1 MLCQIC
7 NKNPATIHVQ
17 EIING
22 EKKVFHLCGE
32 CASKKAETEPI
43 LQSFNLAEMLYNFT
57 NEKAAESADASAR
70 PDAWGVPTVILF
82 FRKRLPACWET
93 CTVDALISERFRKI
107 MKRTTR
113 PRM

>member
-32 CASKKAETEPI
+32 SG
-43 LQSFNLAEMLYNFT
+43 NR
-57 NEKAAESADASAR
+57 ADSPEFQPCR
-70 PDAWGVPTVILF
+70 
-82 FRKRLPACWET
+82 
-93 CTVDALISERFRKI
+93 DAL
-107 MKRTTR
+107 
-113 PRM
+113 

>member
-57 NEKAAESADASAR
+57 NEKAAESADA
-70 PDAWGVPTVILF
+70 PEDAA
-82 FRKRLPACWET
+82 PAAAVKCGT
-93 CTVDALISERFRKI
+93 CGWDTERFRKTG
-107 MKRTTR
+107 RLG
-113 PRM
+113 